1 MKPIRPAKHFRKV
14 DFSGILRFQ
23 LQQFMNAL
31 VRHIPASLT
40 KAMKIL
46 ITTPLCLTPLARCGK
61 GNGSSKVGRYILIC
75 YLNF

>member
-40 KAMKIL
+40 KAMKII
-46 ITTPLCLTPLARCGK
+46 ITTPLCLTPWHGVEK
-61 GNGSSKVGRYILIC
+61 GTDQAKLVVT
-75 YLNF
+75 F